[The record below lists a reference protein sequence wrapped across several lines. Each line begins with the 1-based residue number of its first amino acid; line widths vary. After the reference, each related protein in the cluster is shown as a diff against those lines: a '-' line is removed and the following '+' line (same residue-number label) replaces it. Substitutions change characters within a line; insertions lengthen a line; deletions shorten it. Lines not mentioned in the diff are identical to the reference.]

1 MKPKLELQGI
11 DKHKLTLV
19 NYEICLLSRWSKNY
33 VISEFAAR
41 AMRGWRFLNL
51 ATKSTSAI
59 KDTML
64 YVVAVT
70 LEA

>member
-1 MKPKLELQGI
+1 MK
-11 DKHKLTLV
+11 
-19 NYEICLLSRWSKNY
+19 CLLSRWSKNY
-33 VISEFAAR
+33 LISEFAAR